1 MTKKKKLSYSRGDA
15 VLQKNR
21 PVGKGLSKG
30 AMDKLGRK
38 YERYTKQGVPRDL
51 WDNELIMYEAY
62 EVHGLSCPS
71 SPVVQGLQQTE
82 KRQQK
87 DIPEGKD

>member
-71 SPVVQGLQQTE
+71 SPTLSNMQELSDKQE
-82 KRQQK
+82 LS
-87 DIPEGKD
+87 E